1 VVAAASRRPAARPD
15 VEEAEINLLR
25 VGPDGA
31 MAAQPL
37 IRALATH
44 GVDTVFGTPGTHGL
58 PAYRHLH
65 GFGVRHVSMRRG
77 QGAVH
82 AAYGHARITGRPGVC
97 LLPSGTPTLDAMGAV
112 AQAYRDSVP
121 VLLVSCGAGHTMRE
135 QVGVMAAV
143 TAYSHRLT
151 SVAEIPVAVARAFAA
166 MTSGRPRPAHI
177 EVPADLT
184 EELGAAQP
192 VTPIRLAV
200 PAARAEDLDAAA
212 ERLSAA
218 ERPVIVAGGGAR
230 GAAGELRAVAER
242 LGALVVTTA
251 GGKGVIWDNHP
262 LALGAGTHLRTV
274 ADLVEQADAVL
285 VVGSELAPSDLW
297 NGPLDLYGRLV
308 RIDLDPAQIVAGAVP
323 EVAVVAD
330 AAQAL
335 RGLFERLDERLD
347 ESPPGDAGL
356 DPADRKIRDEIRD
369 EWRRRKRAES
379 RAEGAQW
386 LEVVDALAAVLPR
399 DAVVAAGAAA
409 ISVHGVLANLPAYHP
424 GAFLYGDT
432 AAGFGL
438 PAGIGAKIGAPC
450 TPVVALL
457 DDHGVMSALTE
468 LAAAAALDLP
478 LPVVVVESPVSPGG
492 GDAAPRD
499 PAWAS
504 GPPSADLS
512 APDLT
517 ALARAMGCHGMRVT
531 APEVG
536 TEVARAFN
544 ADRPSLIGVT
554 A

>member
-1 VVAAASRRPAARPD
+1 MVAAASRRPAARPD
-15 VEEAEINLLR
+15 VEEIEINLLR

-31 MAAQPL
+31 MAGQPL
-37 IRALATH
+37 IRALAAH
-44 GVDTVFGTPGTHGL
+44 GVDIVFGTPRAHGL

-65 GFGVRHVSMRRG
+65 GFGVRHVSMRRE

-82 AAYGHARITGRPGVC
+82 AAYGHARVTGRPGVC
-97 LLPSGTPTLDAMGAV
+97 LLASGTPTLDAMGAV

-121 VLLVSCGAGHTMRE
+121 VLLVSCGAGQTIGD
-135 QVGVMAAV
+135 QTAVMGAV
-143 TAYSHRLT
+143 TAYSHRVT

-177 EVPADLT
+177 EVPADLS
-184 EELGAAQP
+184 EADGAARP
-192 VTPIRLAV
+192 VAPIRLPV

-262 LALGAGTHLRTV
+262 LALGAGTHLHTV

-297 NGPLDLYGRLV
+297 NGPLPLYGRLV
-308 RIDLDPAQIVAGAVP
+308 RIDLDPEQILANAIP

-335 RGLFERLDERLD
+335 RGLFERLA
-347 ESPPGDAGL
+347 PGDL
-356 DPADRKIRDEIRD
+356 DPADRKLRDEVRD

-379 RAEGAQW
+379 RADGAEW

-409 ISVHGVLANLPAYHP
+409 ISAHGVLANLPAHHP
-424 GAFLYGDT
+424 GAFLYGD
-432 AAGFGL
+432 AVAGFGL
-438 PAGIGAKIGAPC
+438 PAGVGAKIAAPC
-450 TPVVALL
+450 TPLVVLL
-457 DDHGVMSALTE
+457 DEHGAMSALAE
-468 LAAAAALDLP
+468 LAAAAELDLP
-478 LPVVVVESPVSPGG
+478 LPVVVVQSPAGPGDD
-492 GDAAPRD
+492 DAAPGN
-499 PAWAS
+499 PVWAS
-504 GPPSADLS
+504 DSPPA
-512 APDLT
+512 DLT
-517 ALARAMGCHGMRVT
+517 ALARALGCRSVRVS
-531 APEVG
+531 APQVGAEV
-536 TEVARAFN
+536 TRAFG
-544 ADRPSLIGVT
+544 ADRPTLIWVT